1 MEYTRPTPGSLFFNE
16 DGIAGCPK
24 CGWRGIPTFTGGRTA
39 RMFSILSFGDRLR
52 KDRHPRPA
60 DVDHRC
66 PSCESEVGVCAKGH
80 PTLRPGPT
88 DLRRPCGCLL
98 DRVTNRRRPKAP
110 AKRKAAK
117 AARRR
122 NR

>member
-1 MEYTRPTPGSLFFNE
+1 VEYTRSSPGSLFFNE

-24 CGWRGIPTFTGGRTA
+24 CGWRGIPTFTGGRTPVV
-39 RMFSILSFGDRLR
+39 LS
-52 KDRHPRPA
+52 RHEFADVRRVPSPGTEVPA

-66 PSCESEVGVCAKGH
+66 PSCEHDPDVACK
-80 PTLRPGPT
+80 P
-88 DLRRPCGCLL
+88 
-98 DRVTNRRRPKAP
+98 RVALQGKRTHSGNK